1 MHSGSSLPKTY
12 LLVICILAFSVN
24 VMGFG
29 CPPKG
34 KPELKDFQFGCC
46 SKGNREFASFPGVPN
61 FDAEFGCADRTI
73 NTAFCCKFITKQSKP
88 NQNKVIVD
96 GPNPPCVGNIPKEPN
111 PNGLRISRKDGK
123 PPRRA

>member
-12 LLVICILAFSVN
+12 LLVICILAFLVN

-73 NTAFCCKFITKQSKP
+73 NTAFCCKFITKQRTKSKWVE
-88 NQNKVIVD
+88 NKQKGWKATKKSLKKLILPQYFMD
-96 GPNPPCVGNIPKEPN
+96 LEY
-111 PNGLRISRKDGK
+111 R
-123 PPRRA
+123 